1 MPFSLTHLPNGAT
14 LKKTEV
20 LFMKRL
26 ALFSLLLLF
35 VVLLPACGKQDA
47 ATPPAQTQPAE
58 STQIEAEV
66 QPEEESCTISGSF
79 TVSVH
84 DVLPWDSFTPSVAVV
99 SEFQS
104 YPFTVFV
111 GDEIGRELADRQDDN
126 TVFVF
131 TIEPIEVNRSKE
143 DVQNMRLS
151 SIVWEFRI
159 KITDCRPAEENELGL
174 ASLCLTVE

>member
-1 MPFSLTHLPNGAT
+1 
-14 LKKTEV
+14 
-20 LFMKRL
+20 MKRL
-26 ALFSLLLLF
+26 ALLSLLLLF
-35 VVLLPACGKQDA
+35 VVLLPACGKQDS
-47 ATPPAQTQPAE
+47 ATPPAQSQPAE
-58 STQIEAEV
+58 STQIESEV
-66 QPEEESCTISGSF
+66 QPKEESCTISGSF

-111 GDEIGRELADRQDDN
+111 GDEIGKELADRQDD
-126 TVFVF
+126 VFVF

-174 ASLCLTVE
+174 ASLCLTIE